1 MEIYLTRTFQR
12 EVRALSPPIR
22 VRILAIIDRVIE
34 AETLAD
40 VQNVTTMQ
48 GVQNYYR
55 IRMGDYRI
63 GIFRRDDNI
72 IEFQRVGTRGTF
84 YNRFP

>member
-1 MEIYLTRTFQR
+1 MEIYLTRTFQK
-12 EVRALSPPIR
+12 EVRALSPPLR
-22 VRILAIIDRVIE
+22 VRILTIIDRVTE
-34 AETLAD
+34 AETLA
-40 VQNVTTMQ
+40 NVPNLTTME

-63 GIFRRDDNI
+63 GIFRRADNV
-72 IEFQRVGTRGTF
+72 IEFQRVGTRGNF